1 MPGPGWAPG
10 AAGLGSYSDRGC
22 GGADVD
28 DSQVLVVVRGAL
40 GEVVGLAEDLGEDL
54 AEGAAEIPDP
64 VGVDDGV
71 DDGVGVGQDDGHVHH
86 PLGLGSG
93 EVLVEVRDAVQDV
106 QGQPAEGKKP
116 HDDGQRLGCMHLFL
130 QGGPGV
136 AHQLD
141 LVQLLAGHH
150 EYLDVD
156 PQHDDER
163 EQHAAKEVEVD
174 HVAHGHHVLKE
185 ARDEAALGLCPCLV
199 GGVGTATHG
208 FVPAHQ
214 GGQSNP
220 KGQEPQHC
228 NESSGPLAGHQAVVP
243 AAPGTKPQQMLRE
256 RALVSSL
263 QFKSSVFWLMR
274 QKPRPRGGLTSLIIP
289 GAKTLTCALHP
300 PTHCDLGGDSF
311 TIPERRQAL
320 PQPTNPLQGEGKDLE
335 S

>member
-1 MPGPGWAPG
+1 M
-10 AAGLGSYSDRGC
+10 L
-22 GGADVD
+22 
-28 DSQVLVVVRGAL
+28 RGAL
-40 GEVVGLAEDLGEDL
+40 GELVGLAEDLGEDL

-64 VGVDDGV
+64 VGIDDGV
-71 DDGVGVGQDDGHVHH
+71 DDRVGVGEDDGHVHH
-86 PLGLGSG
+86 PLGLGPG

-116 HDDGQRLGCMHLFL
+116 HDDGQRLGRVHLLL

-150 EYLDVD
+150 EDLDVD
-156 PQHDDER
+156 PQHDDEG
-163 EQHAAKEVEVD
+163 EQHAAEEVEVD
-174 HVAHGHHVLKE
+174 HVAHGHHILKE
-185 ARDEAALGLCPCLV
+185 ARDEAAVGLGPCLV

-214 GGQSNP
+214 WGQSDP
-220 KGQEPQHC
+220 KGQEPQHGD
-228 NESSGPLAGHQAVVP
+228 ESPGPFASHQAVVP
-243 AAPGTKPQQMLRE
+243 AAPGTKPQSKLHKG
-256 RALVSSL
+256 ALVTSL

-274 QKPRPRGGLTSLIIP
+274 QKLNPRGGLTSLI
-289 GAKTLTCALHP
+289 TLTCALHP
-300 PTHCDLGGDSF
+300 PTHRDLGGDSF
-311 TIPERRQAL
+311 TIPERHQPL